1 MNRHKTFTVACLSGD
16 GIGPELMAEASRALH
31 EAARLHGFGVTEVH
45 AEFAGEAVA
54 RHGHPLPPS
63 TRAACRRADA
73 VLVALTREPAL
84 EGVKA
89 ELDLTWRVQR
99 VRLPDGDIAIV
110 SPLVDD
116 AEPLAVRRAFDLAR
130 SRRARVAAVGEG
142 TAWAEVVAAEAERH
156 PGVEIEPLSLSAA
169 LPRLMNT
176 PDGFCVVVTERRHAE
191 LLSDLAAVSR
201 NGSRIVASG
210 RLSQTGPGVFGPTH
224 GSAPDIAGQ
233 GVANPSGMLLAAAL
247 MLSEGLGEQAA
258 GRTLER
264 AVSGTLAAGV
274 RTADL
279 AGSGPAATT
288 RDFMDAV
295 LGQMPSTRTDVEFLA
310 EPA

>member
-1 MNRHKTFTVACLSGD
+1 VRAHKRFTVACLSGD
-16 GIGPELMAEASRALH
+16 GIGPELMAEASRALD
-31 EAARLHGFGVTEVH
+31 EAGRLHGFRVEEVH
-45 AEFAGEAVA
+45 APFAGEAVS
-54 RHGHPLPPS
+54 RHGHPLPAE
-63 TRAACRRADA
+63 TRAACRRSDA
-73 VLVALTREPAL
+73 VLVALTKEPAL

-99 VRLPDGDIAIV
+99 VRLDDGDIAIV
-110 SPLVDD
+110 SALVDD
-116 AEPLAVRRAFDLAR
+116 TEPLAVRRAFDLAR

-142 TAWAEVVAAEAERH
+142 TGWDALVAREAERH
-156 PGVEIEPLSLSAA
+156 PGVEVERLSLSTA

-176 PDGFCVVVTERRHAE
+176 PAGFCVVVTQQRHAE
-191 LLSDLAAVSR
+191 LLSDLAAASR
-201 NGSRIVASG
+201 NDSRIVASG

-264 AVSGTLAAGV
+264 AVSTALAAGV
-274 RTADL
+274 RTADV
-279 AGSGPAATT
+279 AGTGPAATT

-295 LGQMPSTRTDVEFLA
+295 LDLMPSARTDVEFVA
-310 EPA
+310 